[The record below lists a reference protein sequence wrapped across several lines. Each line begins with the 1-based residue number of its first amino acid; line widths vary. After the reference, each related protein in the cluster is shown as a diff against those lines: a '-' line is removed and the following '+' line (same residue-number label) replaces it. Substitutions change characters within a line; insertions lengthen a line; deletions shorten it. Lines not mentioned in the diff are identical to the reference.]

1 MMQTEGGYDGWLD
14 NSVGRSAEDDDGGG
28 ESAGDL
34 SSLSGRKSSMK
45 NRPMQGPAPLVTSS
59 AE

>member
-1 MMQTEGGYDGWLD
+1 MRMVWGE
-14 NSVGRSAEDDDGGG
+14 

-34 SSLSGRKSSMK
+34 RCLSGWKPSMK
-45 NRPMQGPAPLVTSS
+45 NRPMQAPAPLVTSS